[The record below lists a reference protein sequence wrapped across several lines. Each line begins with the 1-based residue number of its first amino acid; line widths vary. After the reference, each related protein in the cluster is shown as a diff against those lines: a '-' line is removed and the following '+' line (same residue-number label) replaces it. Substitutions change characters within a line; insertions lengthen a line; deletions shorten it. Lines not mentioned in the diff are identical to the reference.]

1 MGGEDGE
8 GGKGEEEEEER
19 RGGGKERRR
28 KGEEEEWGKGGG
40 TKGRE
45 KGERR
50 EREGREK
57 GERRESE
64 EDNEQQHETLP
75 YVVKCSY
82 LSRRQT
88 PKEELVL
95 RSDIDFC
102 KQTRYKLVSFP
113 CTRPWERG

>member
-1 MGGEDGE
+1 ME
-8 GGKGEEEEEER
+8 KVER
-19 RGGGKERRR
+19 VKRR
-28 KGEEEEWGKGGG
+28 KRRDKRKRE
-40 TKGRE
+40 GRE

-57 GERRESE
+57 GERRERKGSK
-64 EDNEQQHETLP
+64 DHNKQQHETLL

-102 KQTRYKLVSFP
+102 KQTRYRLVSFP
-113 CTRPWERG
+113 CTRSLERG

>member
-1 MGGEDGE
+1 MEKVE
-8 GGKGEEEEEER
+8 RVKRRKRKREEEER
-19 RGGGKERRR
+19 RGGGMGERRR
-28 KGEEEEWGKGGG
+28 DKRK
-40 TKGRE
+40 
-45 KGERR
+45 
-50 EREGREK
+50 REGREK
-57 GERRESE
+57 GERKERE

-75 YVVKCSY
+75 YMVKCSY

-113 CTRPWERG
+113 CTRSWE

>member
-28 KGEEEEWGKGGG
+28 NGGEEEGQKE
-40 TKGRE
+40 
-45 KGERR
+45 ERR

-57 GERRESE
+57 GERRERE

-113 CTRPWERG
+113 CTRSWE

>member
-1 MGGEDGE
+1 MEKVE
-8 GGKGEEEEEER
+8 RVKRRKRKREEER
-19 RGGGKERRR
+19 RGGGMGERRR
-28 KGEEEEWGKGGG
+28 DKRK
-40 TKGRE
+40 
-45 KGERR
+45 
-50 EREGREK
+50 REGREK
-57 GERRESE
+57 GERKERE

-75 YVVKCSY
+75 YMVKCSY

-113 CTRPWERG
+113 CTRPWE

>member
-1 MGGEDGE
+1 MEKVE
-8 GGKGEEEEEER
+8 RVKRRKRKREEEER
-19 RGGGKERRR
+19 RGGGMGERRR
-28 KGEEEEWGKGGG
+28 DKRK
-40 TKGRE
+40 
-45 KGERR
+45 
-50 EREGREK
+50 REGREK
-57 GERRESE
+57 GERKERE

-75 YVVKCSY
+75 YMVKCSY

-113 CTRPWERG
+113 CTRTLGMRLAYN

>member
-28 KGEEEEWGKGGG
+28 NGGEEEGQKE
-40 TKGRE
+40 
-45 KGERR
+45 ERR

-57 GERRESE
+57 GERRERE